1 MPLTRPKSEQI
12 NFDVTNLTDPLIRL
26 NSGESGSAD
35 KDAGIVIE
43 RGSDTNVGIIYD
55 ESADQFAVINTSEV
69 GTTSGNVNI
78 ASYAN
83 IKANEFH
90 GDGSNLTGVSG
101 VGGATGVDFDDNVKA
116 RFGTGNDL
124 EIYHSGTASFISEP
138 SGTGELYIRATN
150 LILKSGVDNDDY
162 IKCHENSDVKLYYS
176 NAEKLATTSTGATVT
191 GKTLSTTG
199 IGTGGMLSD
208 YTNTFGGS
216 NSVGEFLSSHSYQ
229 SAISLRYASSAVSS
243 GTVAF
248 YMGTQASMDGVSST
262 DVSQGIYVQNG
273 QKFGIGHGTARA
285 VEVTAD
291 GDVRSRYW
299 VGNGTGA
306 GYKLNA
312 DSNQGMILI
321 ETNLTT
327 ARDLMH
333 FNNGNGLVGK
343 IQTSGTSTSF
353 VTSSDHRL
361 KENVDYDWDATTRLK
376 QLKPARFN
384 FIADSDNTLV
394 DGFIAH
400 EVSSV
405 VPEAV
410 LGSKDAMKPILYT
423 SADAET
429 QGESP
434 TKAVGDFKEFH
445 SSEID
450 PQGIDQSKLVPLLVK
465 TIQEL
470 EARITALES

>member
-55 ESADQFAVINTSEV
+55 ESADQFAVINTSET
-69 GTTSGNVNI
+69 GTTSGNVTI

-90 GDGSNLTGVSG
+90 GDGSNLTGISAGG
-101 VGGATGVDFDDNVKA
+101 VTGITSYGVQPRIGISETTPDAKLEIKSASETGLHVESSVAGEVVAQFKA
-116 RFGTGNDL
+116 GGTGDTPVQRSMN
-124 EIYHSGTASFISEP
+124 
-138 SGTGELYIRATN
+138 
-150 LILKSGVDNDDY
+150 
-162 IKCHENSDVKLYYS
+162 
-176 NAEKLATTSTGATVT
+176 
-191 GKTLSTTG
+191 
-199 IGTGGMLSD
+199 
-208 YTNTFGGS
+208 
-216 NSVGEFLSSHSYQ
+216 
-229 SAISLRYASSAVSS
+229 SS
-243 GTVAF
+243 GTTLFEVMASGKVQVPTGAF
-248 YMGTQASMDGVSST
+248 STNGTYDGYGNNLMGNDETLAIISKTNYKAAYSLRHNGSGTDAGTTVFYHATQASMSGGGSDISS
-262 DVSQGIYVQNG
+262 GIYVQNG
-273 QKFGIGHGTARA
+273 QRWGIGHGTTRS

-312 DSNQGMILI
+312 DSNQGMILL
-321 ETNLTT
+321 ETNLTS

-343 IQTSGTSTSF
+343 IQTSGSSTSF
-353 VTSSDHRL
+353 ITSSDYRL

-434 TKAVGDFKEFH
+434 TKAIGEFKEFH

>member
-1 MPLTRPKSEQI
+1 M
-12 NFDVTNLTDPLIRL
+12 
-26 NSGESGSAD
+26 
-35 KDAGIVIE
+35 
-43 RGSDTNVGIIYD
+43 
-55 ESADQFAVINTSEV
+55 INTSEV

-90 GDGSNLTGVSG
+90 GDGSNLTGIS
-101 VGGATGVDFDDNVKA
+101 A
-116 RFGTGNDL
+116 GTGDISFSSSTISSSGSTITLDDDVVTSGKLTTNGTYAGYGNNLMGNDETL
-124 EIYHSGTASFISEP
+124 AIISKTNSMAAYSLRHSG
-138 SGTGELYIRATN
+138 SGSDGGTIVLYHA
-150 LILKSGVDNDDY
+150 
-162 IKCHENSDVKLYYS
+162 
-176 NAEKLATTSTGATVT
+176 
-191 GKTLSTTG
+191 
-199 IGTGGMLSD
+199 
-208 YTNTFGGS
+208 
-216 NSVGEFLSSHSYQ
+216 
-229 SAISLRYASSAVSS
+229 
-243 GTVAF
+243 
-248 YMGTQASMDGVSST
+248 TQASMSGSGS
-262 DVSQGIYVQNG
+262 DVSAGIYMQNG
-273 QKFGIGHGTARA
+273 QRWGVGHGTTRS
-285 VEVTAD
+285 VEVTSD

-327 ARDLMH
+327 TRDLMH
-333 FNNGNGLVGK
+333 FNNGNGLVGR
-343 IQTSGTSTSF
+343 IQTSSSSTTYN
-353 VTSSDHRL
+353 TSSDYRL

-410 LGSKDAMKPILYT
+410 TGAKDAMKPILYT

-429 QGESP
+429 QGENP
-434 TKAVGDFKEFH
+434 TKAIGDFKEFH

>member
-1 MPLTRPKSEQI
+1 MGLTRPKSAQV
-12 NFDVTNLTDPLIRL
+12 NFDVTNISDPLIRL
-26 NSGESGSAD
+26 NSGETGSAD

-43 RGSDTNVGIIYD
+43 RGNDTNVAILYD
-55 ESADQFAVINTSEV
+55 ESADTFAVVNTSET
-69 GTTSGNVNI
+69 GTTSGNVTI
-78 ASYAN
+78 SSYAN
-83 IKANEFH
+83 IKADEFH
-90 GDGSNLTGVSG
+90 GDGSNLTGIS
-101 VGGATGVDFDDNVKA
+101 A
-116 RFGTGNDL
+116 GTGDISFSGSTISSSGSTITLDDAVVTSGKLTTNGTYDGYGNNLMGNDETL
-124 EIYHSGTASFISEP
+124 AIISK
-138 SGTGELYIRATN
+138 TN
-150 LILKSGVDNDDY
+150 YKAAY
-162 IKCHENSDVKLYYS
+162 
-176 NAEKLATTSTGATVT
+176 
-191 GKTLSTTG
+191 
-199 IGTGGMLSD
+199 
-208 YTNTFGGS
+208 
-216 NSVGEFLSSHSYQ
+216 
-229 SAISLRYASSAVSS
+229 SLRHNGS
-243 GTVAF
+243 GSDGGTTVLYHA
-248 YMGTQASMDGVSST
+248 TQASMTGSGSDISA
-262 DVSQGIYVQNG
+262 GIYMQNG
-273 QKFGIGHGTARA
+273 QRWGVGHGTTRS
-285 VEVTAD
+285 VEVTSD

-299 VGNGTGA
+299 VGNGTGS

-312 DSNQGMILI
+312 DGNQGMILI

-327 ARDLMH
+327 TRDLMH
-333 FNNGNGLVGK
+333 FNNGNGLVGR
-343 IQTSGTSTSF
+343 IQTSSSSTTYN
-353 VTSSDHRL
+353 TSSDYRL

-410 LGSKDAMKPILYT
+410 TGAKDAMKPILYT

-429 QGESP
+429 QGENP
-434 TKAVGDFKEFH
+434 TKAIGDFKEFH

>member
-1 MPLTRPKSEQI
+1 MPLTRPKSAQV
-12 NFDVTNLTDPLIRL
+12 NFDVTNISDPLIRM
-26 NSGESGSAD
+26 NSGETGSAD

-43 RGSDTNVGIIYD
+43 RGDDTNVAIIYD
-55 ESADQFAVINTSEV
+55 ESADQFAVINTSET
-69 GTTSGNVNI
+69 GTTAGNINI

-83 IKANEFH
+83 IRANEFH
-90 GDGSNLTGVSG
+90 GDGSNLTGIS
-101 VGGATGVDFDDNVKA
+101 A
-116 RFGTGNDL
+116 GTGDISFSSSTISSSGSTITL
-124 EIYHSGTASFISEP
+124 DDAVVTSGTLTTNGTYAGYGNNLMGTDETLAIISK
-138 SGTGELYIRATN
+138 TN
-150 LILKSGVDNDDY
+150 YKAAY
-162 IKCHENSDVKLYYS
+162 
-176 NAEKLATTSTGATVT
+176 
-191 GKTLSTTG
+191 
-199 IGTGGMLSD
+199 
-208 YTNTFGGS
+208 
-216 NSVGEFLSSHSYQ
+216 
-229 SAISLRYASSAVSS
+229 SLRHNSS
-243 GTVAF
+243 GSDAGSTVLYHA
-248 YMGTQASMDGVSST
+248 TQASMSGSGS
-262 DVSQGIYVQNG
+262 DVSAGIYMQNG
-273 QKFGIGHGTARA
+273 QRWGVGHGTTRS
-285 VEVTAD
+285 VEVTSD

-312 DSNQGMILI
+312 DGNQGMILI

-327 ARDLMH
+327 TRDLMH
-333 FNNGNGLVGK
+333 FNNGNGLVGR
-343 IQTSGTSTSF
+343 IQTSSSSTTYN
-353 VTSSDHRL
+353 TSSDYRL
-361 KENVDYDWDATTRLK
+361 KENVNYDWDATTRLK

-410 LGSKDAMKPILYT
+410 TGAKDAMKPILYT

-429 QGESP
+429 QGENP
-434 TKAVGDFKEFH
+434 TKAIGDFKEFH

>member
-1 MPLTRPKSEQI
+1 MGLTRPKSAQV
-12 NFDVTNLTDPLIRL
+12 NFDVTNISDPLIRL
-26 NSGESGSAD
+26 NSGETGSAD

-43 RGSDTNVGIIYD
+43 RGNDTNVAILYD
-55 ESADQFAVINTSEV
+55 ESADQFAVVNTSET
-69 GTTSGNVNI
+69 GTTSGNVTI
-78 ASYAN
+78 SSYAN
-83 IKANEFH
+83 IKADEFH
-90 GDGSNLTGVSG
+90 GDGSNLTGIS
-101 VGGATGVDFDDNVKA
+101 A
-116 RFGTGNDL
+116 GTGDISFSGSTISSSGSTITLDDAVVTSGKLTTNGTYDGYGNNLMGNDETL
-124 EIYHSGTASFISEP
+124 AIISK
-138 SGTGELYIRATN
+138 TN
-150 LILKSGVDNDDY
+150 YKAAY
-162 IKCHENSDVKLYYS
+162 
-176 NAEKLATTSTGATVT
+176 
-191 GKTLSTTG
+191 
-199 IGTGGMLSD
+199 
-208 YTNTFGGS
+208 
-216 NSVGEFLSSHSYQ
+216 
-229 SAISLRYASSAVSS
+229 SLRHNGS
-243 GTVAF
+243 GSDGGTTVLYHA
-248 YMGTQASMDGVSST
+248 TQASMTGSGSDISA
-262 DVSQGIYVQNG
+262 GIYMQNG
-273 QKFGIGHGTARA
+273 QRWGIGHGTTRA
-285 VEVTAD
+285 VEVTSD

-299 VGNGTGA
+299 VGNGTGS

-312 DSNQGMILI
+312 DGNQGMILI

-327 ARDLMH
+327 TRDLMH
-333 FNNGNGLVGK
+333 FNNGNGLVGR
-343 IQTSGTSTSF
+343 IQTSSSSTTYN
-353 VTSSDHRL
+353 TSSDYRL

-410 LGSKDAMKPILYT
+410 TGAKDAMKPILYT

-429 QGESP
+429 QGENP
-434 TKAVGDFKEFH
+434 TKAIGDFKEFH

>member
-12 NFDVTNLTDPLIRL
+12 NFDVTNISDSLIRL

-43 RGSDTNVGIIYD
+43 RGSDTNVAILYD
-55 ESADQFAVINTSEV
+55 ESADQFAVVNTSET
-69 GTTSGNVNI
+69 GTTAGNVTI
-78 ASYAN
+78 SSYAN

-90 GDGSNLTGVSG
+90 GDGSNLTGIS
-101 VGGATGVDFDDNVKA
+101 A
-116 RFGTGNDL
+116 GTGDISFSSSTISSSGSTITL
-124 EIYHSGTASFISEP
+124 DDAVVTSGTLTTNGTYAGYGNNLMGNDETLAIISKTQYKAAYSLRHNG
-138 SGTGELYIRATN
+138 SG
-150 LILKSGVDNDDY
+150 
-162 IKCHENSDVKLYYS
+162 SD
-176 NAEKLATTSTGATVT
+176 
-191 GKTLSTTG
+191 
-199 IGTGGMLSD
+199 
-208 YTNTFGGS
+208 GGS
-216 NSVGEFLSSHSYQ
+216 NV
-229 SAISLRYASSAVSS
+229 
-243 GTVAF
+243 F
-248 YMGTQASMDGVSST
+248 YHATQASMNGSGSDVSS
-262 DVSQGIYVQNG
+262 GIYVQNG
-273 QKFGIGHGTARA
+273 QRWGVGHGTTRS

-321 ETNLTT
+321 ETHLTT
-327 ARDLMH
+327 TRDLMH

-343 IQTSGTSTSF
+343 IQTSSSSTTYN
-353 VTSSDHRL
+353 TSSDYRL

-410 LGSKDAMKPILYT
+410 TGAKDAMKPILYT

-429 QGESP
+429 QGENP
-434 TKAVGDFKEFH
+434 TKAIGDFKEFH

-470 EARITALES
+470 EARITALEA

>member
-1 MPLTRPKSEQI
+1 MGLTRPKSAQV
-12 NFDVTNLTDPLIRL
+12 NFDVTNISDPLIRL
-26 NSGESGSAD
+26 NSGETGSAD

-43 RGSDTNVGIIYD
+43 RGNDTNVAILYD
-55 ESADQFAVINTSEV
+55 ESADTFAVVNTSET
-69 GTTSGNVNI
+69 GTTSGNVTI
-78 ASYAN
+78 SSYAN
-83 IKANEFH
+83 IKADEFH
-90 GDGSNLTGVSG
+90 GDGSNLTGIS
-101 VGGATGVDFDDNVKA
+101 A
-116 RFGTGNDL
+116 GTGDISFSGSTISSSGSTITLDDAVVTSGKLTTNGTYDGYGNNLMGNDETL
-124 EIYHSGTASFISEP
+124 AIISK
-138 SGTGELYIRATN
+138 TN
-150 LILKSGVDNDDY
+150 YKAAY
-162 IKCHENSDVKLYYS
+162 
-176 NAEKLATTSTGATVT
+176 
-191 GKTLSTTG
+191 
-199 IGTGGMLSD
+199 
-208 YTNTFGGS
+208 
-216 NSVGEFLSSHSYQ
+216 
-229 SAISLRYASSAVSS
+229 SLRHNGS
-243 GTVAF
+243 GSDGGTTVLYHA
-248 YMGTQASMDGVSST
+248 TQASMTGSGSDISA
-262 DVSQGIYVQNG
+262 GIYMQNG
-273 QKFGIGHGTARA
+273 QRWGIGHGTTRS
-285 VEVTAD
+285 VEVTSD

-299 VGNGTGA
+299 VGNGTGS

-312 DSNQGMILI
+312 DGNQGMILI

-327 ARDLMH
+327 TRDLMH
-333 FNNGNGLVGK
+333 FNNGNGLVGR
-343 IQTSGTSTSF
+343 IQTSSSSTTYN
-353 VTSSDHRL
+353 TSSDYRL

-410 LGSKDAMKPILYT
+410 TGAKDAMKPILYT

-429 QGESP
+429 QGENP
-434 TKAVGDFKEFH
+434 TKAIGDFKEFH

>member
-55 ESADQFAVINTSEV
+55 ESADEFAVINTSET

-101 VGGATGVDFDDNVKA
+101 VGGATGVDFNDNVKV
-116 RFGTGNDL
+116 RLGTGNDL
-124 EIYHSGTASFISEP
+124 EIYHDGTDSVVYSPGDVKILSNSNVFLGRQEGGGATMLKAVVD
-138 SGTGELYIRATN
+138 GAVELYHDNTKKIETTAT
-150 LILKSGVDNDDY
+150 GV
-162 IKCHENSDVKLYYS
+162 
-176 NAEKLATTSTGATVT
+176 TVT
-191 GKTLSTTG
+191 GTLTTNGTYAGYGNNLMGTDETLAIISKTN
-199 IGTGGMLSD
+199 
-208 YTNTFGGS
+208 YKAA
-216 NSVGEFLSSHSYQ
+216 Y
-229 SAISLRYASSAVSS
+229 SLRHNGS
-243 GTVAF
+243 GSDAGSIVLYHA
-248 YMGTQASMDGVSST
+248 TQASMTGSGS
-262 DVSQGIYVQNG
+262 DVSAGIYMQNG
-273 QKFGIGHGTARA
+273 QRWGIGHGTTRS
-285 VEVTAD
+285 VEVTSD

-327 ARDLMH
+327 TRDLMH
-333 FNNGNGLVGK
+333 FNNGNGLVGR
-343 IQTSGTSTSF
+343 IQTSSSSTTYN
-353 VTSSDHRL
+353 TSSDYRL

-410 LGSKDAMKPILYT
+410 TGAKDAMKPILYT

-429 QGESP
+429 QGENP
-434 TKAVGDFKEFH
+434 TKAIGDFKEFH

>member
-1 MPLTRPKSEQI
+1 
-12 NFDVTNLTDPLIRL
+12 
-26 NSGESGSAD
+26 
-35 KDAGIVIE
+35 
-43 RGSDTNVGIIYD
+43 
-55 ESADQFAVINTSEV
+55 
-69 GTTSGNVNI
+69 
-78 ASYAN
+78 
-83 IKANEFH
+83 
-90 GDGSNLTGVSG
+90 
-101 VGGATGVDFDDNVKA
+101 
-116 RFGTGNDL
+116 
-124 EIYHSGTASFISEP
+124 
-138 SGTGELYIRATN
+138 
-150 LILKSGVDNDDY
+150 
-162 IKCHENSDVKLYYS
+162 
-176 NAEKLATTSTGATVT
+176 
-191 GKTLSTTG
+191 
-199 IGTGGMLSD
+199 
-208 YTNTFGGS
+208 
-216 NSVGEFLSSHSYQ
+216 VGEFLSSHAYQ

-306 GYKLNA
+306 GYKLNTN
-312 DSNQGMILI
+312 STQGMILI
-321 ETNLTT
+321 ETNLTS

-343 IQTSGTSTSF
+343 IQTSGSSTSF
-353 VTSSDHRL
+353 ITSSDYRL

-384 FIADSDNTLV
+384 FIIDSDNTLV

-410 LGSKDAMKPILYT
+410 LGSKDAMKQILYT

-434 TKAVGDFKEFH
+434 TKEIGDFKEFH
-445 SSEID
+445 STDID

-470 EARITALES
+470 EARITALEG